1 MNYAERV
8 KRNRRRK
15 IWTAVGF
22 LVAAAGLYAILM
34 FALYVAIGVT
44 APEWK
49 IILSLCTVGGA
60 LAFAAGWAGRSQV
73 DINLDIQIR
82 DMGPITKKQMVASI
96 EEDLS
101 YERKFLP
108 VERLDEEGG

>member
-8 KRNRRRK
+8 KRSRRRK
-15 IWTAVGF
+15 IWTALAF
-22 LVAAAGLYAILM
+22 LLTAAGLYAVLM
-34 FALYVAIGVT
+34 FALYVAVGVT
-44 APEWK
+44 GPEWK
-49 IILSLCTVGGA
+49 IILSLCVVGGA
-60 LAFAAGWAGRSQV
+60 IAFAAGWAGRSQV

-82 DMGPITKKQMVASI
+82 DMGPLTKKQMVASI

-108 VERLDEEGG
+108 TLDDHEGGG